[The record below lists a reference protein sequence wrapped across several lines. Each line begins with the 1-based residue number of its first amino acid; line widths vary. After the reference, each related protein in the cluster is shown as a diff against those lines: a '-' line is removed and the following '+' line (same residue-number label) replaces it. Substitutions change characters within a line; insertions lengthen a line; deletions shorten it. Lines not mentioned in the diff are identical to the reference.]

1 MSTEGKEEKMAIYLT
16 ESDVERL
23 LTMPEAVA
31 ALEGAFARQSQGA
44 TINQPRRRLYLPRGT
59 YHVMTAADLEMGFF
73 GIKTYASFSP
83 KTRFLVLL
91 YSAQNGDL
99 LAMIEADRLGQ
110 MRTGA
115 ASGVATQY
123 LARQRSALKVG
134 IYGTGWQAQSQLQ
147 AVCAVRAVERIVAYG
162 RDSARRS
169 EFCTHMSA
177 ELGVEVTPA
186 EQPEQAAEGQ
196 DVVITATT
204 AREPV
209 LLGRWLAP
217 GAHLNIVGSNML
229 MKREID
235 DETVQRCDLLVT
247 DSIEQAKG
255 ESGDLLAPYE
265 RRLFQW
271 EQVAELADVVGGKHP
286 GRSHN
291 GEITLF
297 KSNGIALED
306 IAVAAVV
313 YQKARSENIG
323 AQIPMWQ

>member
-1 MSTEGKEEKMAIYLT
+1 MNMAIYLT

-31 ALEGAFARQSQGA
+31 ALEGAFARQAQGA
-44 TINQPRRRLYLPRGT
+44 TINQPRRRLYLPRGA
-59 YHVMTAADLEMGFF
+59 YHTMTAADMEMGFF
-73 GIKTYASFSP
+73 GIKAYASFSP

-91 YSAQNGDL
+91 YSVQNGDL

-115 ASGVATQY
+115 ASGVATHY
-123 LARQRSALKVG
+123 LARQRGTLGVG
-134 IYGTGWQAQSQLQ
+134 IYGTGWQAQAQLQ
-147 AVCAVRAVERIVAYG
+147 AICAVREIKSIVAYS
-162 RDSARRS
+162 RDAARRA
-169 EFCTHMSA
+169 EFCARMSA
-177 ELGVEVTPA
+177 ELSVEVVPA
-186 EQPEQAAEGQ
+186 EQPQQAAEGQ
-196 DVVITATT
+196 DVIITATS

-209 LLGRWLAP
+209 LHGQWIAP

-235 DETVQRCDLLVT
+235 DDTVQRSDLIVV
-247 DSIEQAKG
+247 DSIEQSKV
-255 ESGDLLAPYE
+255 ESGDLLAPFE
-265 RRLFQW
+265 RRLFHW

-286 GRSHN
+286 GRMHDSD
-291 GEITLF
+291 ITLF
-297 KSNGIALED
+297 KSNGIAMED

-313 YQKARSENIG
+313 YQKARSENVG